1 MTAKTQNLDVPDRKQ
16 CQALIDGPP
25 TWTLA
30 EVLRLRLATVQVQV
44 REMHMAVR
52 TLDERMNMI
61 EGELLQLARLL
72 EKEEAPCES

>member
-1 MTAKTQNLDVPDRKQ
+1 MTACP
-16 CQALIDGPP
+16 LIPGPP